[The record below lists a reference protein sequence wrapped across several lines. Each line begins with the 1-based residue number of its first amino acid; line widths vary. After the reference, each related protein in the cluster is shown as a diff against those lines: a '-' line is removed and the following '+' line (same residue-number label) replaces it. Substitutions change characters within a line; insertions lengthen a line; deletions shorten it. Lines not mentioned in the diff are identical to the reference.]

1 MCVRNHKFK
10 LGVIIIY
17 SRIRKTLSIVCA
29 LSLLSVLFLQPISA
43 QTEKVAINQEKITTI
58 EAYTIE
64 TYSNT
69 KNAEGFYVLSGYE
82 VVNSV
87 TEIISD
93 GGKAVSASVNSI
105 SDNYDLNGEYKYTT
119 VQSNQMENNF
129 QTGKARSQ
137 NSKIETYEPQNE
149 KRNLNNFIE
158 NNDTFENFELTE
170 IEKQN
175 IVKKIAYHKTYMPY
189 TEYIDIQGVT
199 FDDLENV
206 KQRIQMNQTLSTVSE
221 CPTSNTPGVE
231 ACGAFDNFYRHNII
245 NGDFTVQALCCAGD
259 DSIYAKLHGS
269 IGTDTDKAKRLSDF
283 KRYINTYERYLVDD
297 MNSNTTWEV
306 IGWASAIASF
316 VLLVQGFAT
325 GPVGW
330 VAVASTY
337 FNALLVFA
345 GLTSSQYATSSRLAI
360 SKNVAAQLENA
371 SSQALLMLQKNDMN
385 YSFSFVSGF

>member
-206 KQRIQMNQTLSTVSE
+206 KQ
-221 CPTSNTPGVE
+221 
-231 ACGAFDNFYRHNII
+231 
-245 NGDFTVQALCCAGD
+245 
-259 DSIYAKLHGS
+259 
-269 IGTDTDKAKRLSDF
+269 
-283 KRYINTYERYLVDD
+283 
-297 MNSNTTWEV
+297 
-306 IGWASAIASF
+306 
-316 VLLVQGFAT
+316 
-325 GPVGW
+325 
-330 VAVASTY
+330 
-337 FNALLVFA
+337 
-345 GLTSSQYATSSRLAI
+345 
-360 SKNVAAQLENA
+360 
-371 SSQALLMLQKNDMN
+371 
-385 YSFSFVSGF
+385 